1 MHSVPVVKYCIAF
14 SHSFRALSNSSSR
27 NYVTRLVHRDRLE
40 QKQQPQAA
48 QWPSAAHQAESYR
61 GKTPYAPLVRS
72 IKFGNAKERGE
83 EEGYTHSAVTRLVNL
98 RRDACSNECG
108 CWATLCGCHRKR
120 EKEGEKKKSALCN
133 CHSAIVLND
142 SLDHCSCL
150 SCTTAVVV
158 YESYPRETAKTGKT
172 VFSSNSTSS
181 QPDNQPTT
189 ATMYKE
195 HLLRQWAKKKMSS
208 ENEHE

>member
-1 MHSVPVVKYCIAF
+1 MLQDWYIETDWN
-14 SHSFRALSNSSSR
+14 RSSSHRRPSGPVRPIKR
-27 NYVTRLVHRDRLE
+27 NRTGGKLRMLLSFDQSNLVM
-40 QKQQPQAA
+40 QK
-48 QWPSAAHQAESYR
+48 R
-61 GKTPYAPLVRS
+61 RKR
-72 IKFGNAKERGE
+72 R
-83 EEGYTHSAVTRLVNL
+83 GYTHSAVTRLVNL
-98 RRDACSNECG
+98 KRDACSNECG

-120 EKEGEKKKSALCN
+120 EKGEKKKSALCN

-158 YESYPRETAKTGKT
+158 YESYPRETATTGKT

-181 QPDNQPTT
+181 QPTNQPTT

-195 HLLRQWAKKKMSS
+195 HLLRQWARR
-208 ENEHE
+208 